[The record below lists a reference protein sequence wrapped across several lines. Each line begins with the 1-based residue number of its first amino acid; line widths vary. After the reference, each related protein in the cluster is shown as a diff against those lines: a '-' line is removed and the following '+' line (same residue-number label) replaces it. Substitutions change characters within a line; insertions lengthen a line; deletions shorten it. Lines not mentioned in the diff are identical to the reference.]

1 MSKERLL
8 KLEKGKI
15 IPMPFDYMFTQVLN
29 YEECMSAL
37 EGIVAIITQIPLEE
51 IHCNL
56 TILNEN
62 LMKHNKKEKLNKVD
76 LLLNYH
82 DDKINIELNSTK
94 YMLKRNYVYGFT
106 VASGNLKLKDK
117 SYNEVR
123 KFYQINFNNFNY
135 PQRDIL
141 EEIKLR
147 NELGEVADDSVT
159 FYQIAM
165 VKALDSGYNYVSKR
179 EEEIGVICRMLL
191 TDDVEVLKESAGKI
205 MKKSDV
211 DTLTR
216 RVEDLSKDDEMVYL
230 YTDLSNEEMLRN
242 TAYEDG
248 KSKGEEIGKKKGR
261 LEGKLE
267 GKIEDVKNALA
278 LDLDIETIA
287 KITGLSKEEIEKL
300 K

>member
-1 MSKERLL
+1 
-8 KLEKGKI
+8 
-15 IPMPFDYMFTQVLN
+15 
-29 YEECMSAL
+29 
-37 EGIVAIITQIPLEE
+37 
-51 IHCNL
+51 
-56 TILNEN
+56 
-62 LMKHNKKEKLNKVD
+62 
-76 LLLNYH
+76 
-82 DDKINIELNSTK
+82 
-94 YMLKRNYVYGFT
+94 
-106 VASGNLKLKDK
+106 
-117 SYNEVR
+117 
-123 KFYQINFNNFNY
+123 
-135 PQRDIL
+135 
-141 EEIKLR
+141 
-147 NELGEVADDSVT
+147 
-159 FYQIAM
+159 
-165 VKALDSGYNYVSKR
+165 
-179 EEEIGVICRMLL
+179 
-191 TDDVEVLKESAGKI
+191 

-248 KSKGEEIGKKKGR
+248 KSKGR